1 MEKICSRCGKLFTL
15 DDKYIRSVDANGN
28 PLRIDLCSMCE
39 FDNAVEEIMEFKR
52 ISRKEAEK
60 YIFDNMNKAI
70 NFKPYNNCD
79 ILSNMNNWT
88 QKTTK
93 STYTSDAIIPN
104 AVVKVVNNNEICTD

>member
-60 YIFDNMNKAI
+60 YIFGNMN
-70 NFKPYNNCD
+70 
-79 ILSNMNNWT
+79 
-88 QKTTK
+88 
-93 STYTSDAIIPN
+93 
-104 AVVKVVNNNEICTD
+104 VVNNYEICTN